1 MKIGLHFPQAEIG
14 SDFNVIREFVQTA
27 EEFGFNHV
35 NVPDHVIQTR
45 TPRGPMP
52 LATNYTTEFPHHE
65 TMTTLAFIAGVTNT
79 LGVSSAVVIM
89 PQRPAVLTAKQA
101 AQIDVLSGGR
111 MRLAVGIGWNA
122 PEYEALDM
130 NFRDRAARIEE
141 QIEVCRKLWTEEH
154 VTYEGK
160 HHTIADAG
168 LAPMPIQ
175 RPIPVWIG
183 AIAEPAVRRA
193 GRIADGWLVIAMDQP
208 GDETRAKFDAFREAA
223 RAAGRDPDA
232 LGIEATVWA
241 GEDEDP
247 EEWVRTAKAWIDLG
261 ATQLLFRPRGQ
272 LPAIQKAVRA
282 FAPIMKDIRGAWP
295 TRRP

>member
-14 SDFNVIREFVQTA
+14 ADFEVIREFVQTA
-27 EEFGFNHV
+27 EELGFNHI

-65 TMTTLAFIAGVTNT
+65 TMTTLAYIAGVTNT
-79 LGVSSAVVIM
+79 LEISSAVIIM

-111 MRLAVGIGWNA
+111 MRLAIGIGWNE

-130 NFRDRAARIEE
+130 NFRDRAVRVEE
-141 QIEVCRKLWTEEH
+141 QMEVCRKLWTEEH
-154 VTYEGK
+154 VTYKGRY
-160 HHTIADAG
+160 HTITDAG
-168 LAPMPIQ
+168 FAPMPIQ
-175 RPIPVWIG
+175 RPIPIWIG
-183 AIAEPAVRRA
+183 AIAEPAVKRA
-193 GRIADGWLVIAMDQP
+193 GRLADGWLVIAMDQP
-208 GDETRAKFDAFREAA
+208 GDSTRAKFDSFYEAA
-223 RAAGRDPDA
+223 RGAGRDPA
-232 LGIEATVWA
+232 SLGIEATVWA

-247 EEWVRTAKAWIDLG
+247 EEWAKIAKAWIDMG

-272 LPAIQKAVRA
+272 FPAIQKAVQA
-282 FAPIMKDIRGAWP
+282 FAPIMKDI
-295 TRRP
+295 